1 MKIILR
7 ESVESLGKAGD
18 IVVVKAGYGRN
29 YLIPRGL
36 AVLATES
43 SIKAIEYEIEL
54 RAMKDA
60 KTKDDLQVVANK
72 LNNVKLNF
80 SLKAG
85 DDEKLF
91 GSVTTQMICT
101 ALEEKGFTID
111 KKSISIEESIKTL
124 GNHFAKVDFGDSIEA
139 RIKLKVV
146 AE

>member
-1 MKIILR
+1 
-7 ESVESLGKAGD
+7 
-18 IVVVKAGYGRN
+18 
-29 YLIPRGL
+29 
-36 AVLATES
+36 
-43 SIKAIEYEIEL
+43 
-54 RAMKDA
+54 MKDA

-124 GNHFAKVDFGDSIEA
+124 GNHFAKVDFGDNIEA